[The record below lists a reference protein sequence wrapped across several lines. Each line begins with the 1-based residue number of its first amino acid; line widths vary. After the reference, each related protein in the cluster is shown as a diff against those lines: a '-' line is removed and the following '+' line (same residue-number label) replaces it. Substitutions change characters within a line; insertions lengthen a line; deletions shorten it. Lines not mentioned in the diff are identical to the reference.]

1 MVGVVPDLGGEKRQG
16 DKESWV
22 LKLLVHPRCTRVL
35 VVTSK
40 LGARCLDPCGLSGC
54 RLLRV

>member
-1 MVGVVPDLGGEKRQG
+1 MVGVVPDLGGDKRQW
-16 DKESWV
+16 DTEYCV

-40 LGARCLDPCGLSGC
+40 LGDKML
-54 RLLRV
+54 